1 MDFLDIIVKKI
12 QYPKHQKSQR
22 INMSSKKAVITILGM
37 IGGNDNHNKAMYY
50 FEGNNILQKEYFNTF
65 PLLIENYSQEYVIVP
80 LYTKEAKMVNEKVL
94 HKSEIENFIFEEKY
108 FIDNEKDFAKVFNT
122 INKAIDE
129 FDELIIDVSHGFR
142 HLPILMIVD
151 LIIQNFKD
159 TSKISKILFAKEIV
173 QFKEYEIIDLKE
185 YLDLANIAFV
195 LSTFE
200 KNYTVASHIKS
211 VKYKKLLGEL
221 NDFSNDLMALNL
233 GNLFKTANDL
243 IIELD
248 KVEEVSIKTQAQSLK
263 KTIEELSDF
272 KGKKRYLVYY
282 ELSKNLFDKKYMLLS
297 LALLYE
303 SIRMYIKSAIKKE
316 HKQLV
321 EDIEKEFDNDL
332 YKIGDFFKNLDK
344 EYDYNQKAKKIVDK
358 QQYTI
363 LKKAYDKLGLKE
375 LYKNINN
382 KRNNL
387 AHANSGVSF
396 DYIEKDIAS
405 LLFKYESLAIKT
417 GLK

>member
-1 MDFLDIIVKKI
+1 MALKIIKKKNNKKI
-12 QYPKHQKSQR
+12 M
-22 INMSSKKAVITILGM
+22 NSKKAVITILGT

-50 FEGNNILQKEYFNTF
+50 FEGNKTLQKEYFNTF
-65 PLLIENYSQEYVIVP
+65 PLLIEKYSHDYAIVP

-94 HKSEIENFIFEEKY
+94 QKSGIEDFVFEEKY

-151 LIIQNFKD
+151 LIIQNFKN
-159 TSKISKILFAKEIV
+159 TSKISTILFAKEIV

-211 VKYKKLLGEL
+211 LKYKKLLQAL

-243 IIELD
+243 MVELD

-263 KTIEELSDF
+263 KKIEELSDF

-316 HKQLV
+316 HKELV
-321 EDIEKEFDNDL
+321 EEIEKQLNNDI
-332 YKIGDFFKNLDK
+332 YKIGDFFKNLRWK
-344 EYDYNQKAKKIVDK
+344 EYEKFSRDK
-358 QQYTI
+358 RNRLTLSKENYEK
-363 LKKAYDKLGLKE
+363 LKNSFPQHLTNLYEEIDK
-375 LYKNINN
+375 

-396 DYIEKDIAS
+396 QYIEKDIAS